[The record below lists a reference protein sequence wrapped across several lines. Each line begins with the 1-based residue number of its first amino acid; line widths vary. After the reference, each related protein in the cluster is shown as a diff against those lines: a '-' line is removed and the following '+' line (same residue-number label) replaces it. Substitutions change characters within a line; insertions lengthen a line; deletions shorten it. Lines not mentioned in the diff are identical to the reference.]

1 MIAGGPQA
9 AAILA
14 GLLLAGCFQQT
25 GDLGRRHDNI
35 ITGTLLPRAGQLAAA
50 MRGEP
55 MSVHPLTD
63 DEEEL
68 RRRAWHFL
76 MPGHEEAVFR
86 MRLSELAY
94 TRVLP
99 PFPYH
104 GRQAYHATLMAGP
117 FRSVASRYRR
127 LADDIDADRQLVDPF
142 TRVAARVCQAD
153 RVRSQAIPH
162 VAHLD
167 PHTHEHAL
175 ARIAENALLV
185 AWVRAEIVRRG
196 EAWRY
201 TLEHLVL
208 EGPQREA
215 LLAERALL
223 SFERHLQVLAA
234 RDACG
239 AAGEAQFGASPPAT
253 RGGAEFHPA
262 SPPPSRTRDRPE
274 LPPK

>member
-1 MIAGGPQA
+1 MTRRIPPAAVLVIAA
-9 AAILA
+9 
-14 GLLLAGCFQQT
+14 LLAGCFRQT
-25 GDLGRRHDNI
+25 GDFGRRHDNI
-35 ITGTLLPRAGQLAAA
+35 VTGTLLPATGQLAAA
-50 MRGEP
+50 IRGEP

-63 DEEEL
+63 DELEM

-104 GRQAYHATLMAGP
+104 GREAYHATLMSGQ

-127 LADDIDADRQLVDPF
+127 LADDIESDRQLTFPF

-153 RVRSQAIPH
+153 RVRSAAIPH

-167 PHTHEHAL
+167 GHTHEHAL
-175 ARIAENALLV
+175 ARMAENALLV
-185 AWVRAEIVRRG
+185 AWVKTEMVRRT
-196 EAWRY
+196 EMWRY
-201 TLEHLVL
+201 ALEHLVL

-215 LLAERALL
+215 IIAERALL
-223 SFERHLQVLAA
+223 AIERDMQMIALWDGCGEPGRIESAVAPAA
-234 RDACG
+234 
-239 AAGEAQFGASPPAT
+239 PH
-253 RGGAEFHPA
+253 GGYRPA
-262 SPPPSRTRDRPE
+262 SPPPVIDKDTRER
-274 LPPK
+274 PPK